1 MIGFKTFTF
10 SQPVALSLRAAF
22 YAAFVMWL
30 PMPWPV
36 TCCAFYEVFLT
47 AYVYFD
53 IFFIYTWQALNIHKR
68 YVAPHSCFLDPT
80 LCKKTL
86 PRLRDST
93 SWLGGKYTQPRYKPC
108 CRPH

>member
-53 IFFIYTWQALNIHKR
+53 VFFIYTWQVSVEETK
-68 YVAPHSCFLDPT
+68 
-80 LCKKTL
+80 
-86 PRLRDST
+86 
-93 SWLGGKYTQPRYKPC
+93 
-108 CRPH
+108 